1 MLLVRILKHVVELAA
16 GLANKLR
23 LLSRHERH
31 LSFCAMRRHLLLQL
45 YACWLYVSGL
55 KYSTATT
62 PLTIMLMIKCSL
74 TAADLHLMLSLLLL
88 LLIVV
93 DMKLVAHHFE
103 LSSNLRRLL
112 LWITRTGVAQGG
124 RRRLNHH

>member
-88 LLIVV
+88 LIV

-112 LWITRTGVAQGG
+112 LWSTRTVVAQGS
-124 RRRLNHH
+124 RRRLHYH